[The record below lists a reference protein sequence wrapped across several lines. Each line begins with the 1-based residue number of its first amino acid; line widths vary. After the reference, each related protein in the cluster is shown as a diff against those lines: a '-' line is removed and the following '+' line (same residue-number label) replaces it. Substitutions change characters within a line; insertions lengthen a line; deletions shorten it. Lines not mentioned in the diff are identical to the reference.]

1 MQPYAT
7 PDELAAYWRTLTAAE
22 ISRATVMLNLASM
35 RLRQIADQVSVNLD
49 ANIAASPVVASNAQW
64 VVMEAVK
71 RAMLVP
77 MDTPPAN
84 QVQTTAGPY
93 SENIVFTNP
102 SGDLWFKNT
111 ELKALGLWGI
121 QSLGSVS
128 STPNWDIYSS
138 AYGS

>member
-7 PDELAAYWRTLTAAE
+7 ATELAAYWRTLTTAEQARAA
-22 ISRATVMLNLASM
+22 VMLNLASM
-35 RLRQIADQVSVNLD
+35 RLRSIADQVSVDLD
-49 ANIAASPVVASNAQW
+49 AKVAASPVMAANAQW
-64 VVMEAVK
+64 VVMEATK

-111 ELKALGLWGI
+111 ELKALGLWGV
-121 QSLGSVS
+121 QSMGSVS
-128 STPNWDIYSS
+128 TTPRVDIYSS
-138 AYGS
+138 YYS

>member
-1 MQPYAT
+1 MEPYASA
-7 PDELAAYWRTLTAAE
+7 DQLAAYWRTLTAPE
-22 ISRATVMLNLASM
+22 IARAGVMLNLASM
-35 RLRQIADQVSVNLD
+35 RLRQIADQVSVDLD
-49 ANIAASPVVASNAQW
+49 GKVAASPVMAANAQW

-102 SGDLWFKNT
+102 SGDLWFKNA

-121 QSLGSVS
+121 QTMGSVS
-128 STPNWDIYSS
+128 STPNWDVYSS
-138 AYGS
+138 FYGS